1 MNLLGQA
8 AESDPVLLN
17 APGLSTDCEL
27 ACSNEH
33 LLSKG
38 LMNKLTL
45 MDEETKWTLL
55 NCSENCLGRVAGIS
69 TAMSY
74 SEFGLVIYLI
84 SRKH

>member
-1 MNLLGQA
+1 MNTLGLA

-17 APGLSTDCEL
+17 APGLSSDCEL

-45 MDEETKWTLL
+45 LDEGTQW
-55 NCSENCLGRVAGIS
+55 I
-69 TAMSY
+69 
-74 SEFGLVIYLI
+74 
-84 SRKH
+84 